1 DAMDRGPRRVAPIE
15 DERTTRPRC
24 HGVRLLQAGGYT
36 RPSPPREAS
45 WVGSASRPEV
55 RPPRSGQT
63 WADWSLRNPRGL
75 AAREKGVYAGTTFGT
90 DAGICDR
97 LSRDVEHGI
106 DGRDVDVGSQFC

>member
-1 DAMDRGPRRVAPIE
+1 MYRRPRVVAPIE
-15 DERTTRPRC
+15 DERTTRLRC

-36 RPSPPREAS
+36 RPSPQREAS

-63 WADWSLRNPRGL
+63 WADWSLRNPRWL

-97 LSRDVEHGI
+97 PRRDVEHGI
-106 DGRDVDVGSQFC
+106 DRPVADVGDQ